1 MRLERMRRNHGRRVT
16 ALALG
21 AGVAAYVAWRLVRAW
36 QAEQGRQAEGPAHEE
51 LDVVDLASDDSFPAS
66 DPPSHTVTT
75 GPSGGISNGAMGE

>member
-1 MRLERMRRNHGRRVT
+1 MDRRVT

-36 QAEQGRQAEGPAHEE
+36 KAGEFGQAHEE
-51 LDVVDLASDDSFPAS
+51 FDPVELASDDSFPAS

-75 GPSGGISNGAMGE
+75 GPLAG

>member
-1 MRLERMRRNHGRRVT
+1 MDRRVT

-36 QAEQGRQAEGPAHEE
+36 KAGESGQAQEE
-51 LDVVDLASDDSFPAS
+51 FDPVELASDDSFPAS

-75 GPSGGISNGAMGE
+75 GPLTG